1 MVCGLGMG
9 DAKGRVEDG
18 STVLAWVITDN
29 VARGLVWRNDDLG
42 LLRGLYSLHVITGA
56 GGIN

>member
-1 MVCGLGMG
+1 MG